1 MHFVK
6 KKPEEKREL
15 LNQKLKSNKIL
26 RVPGAY
32 NPLTAKLIEEIGY
45 DAVYVSG
52 GVMAN
57 DLGFPDIGLTTL
69 EDVST
74 RSYLISRVTNLPT
87 IVDIDTGF
95 KSCEKTIRTFEEFGV
110 AAVHLED
117 QIERKRCGHLENKEL
132 ISTDKMV
139 GKIKEC
145 VKAKKDKNF
154 KIIARSDAKEVEGID
169 KMIDRCKAYIDAGA
183 EIIFPEALAN
193 EKDFEL
199 VRKNLDC
206 YLLANMT
213 EFGKTKLLNYKELE
227 NLGYNIVIYPVTTQ
241 RLAMKNVEDGLR
253 AIFDDG
259 HQNNIIDK
267 MQTRKRLYDL
277 VDYEKYNSLDEK
289 IYNFSTEGHE

>member
-1 MHFVK
+1 MHFV
-6 KKPEEKREL
+6 EKEPGQKRIDFD
-15 LNQKLKSNKIL
+15 QKLKSNKIL
-26 RVPGAY
+26 RIPGAY

-69 EDVST
+69 QDVST

-95 KSCEKTIRTFEEFGV
+95 KSCKETIETFEEFGV

-145 VKAKKDKNF
+145 VKAKKDNNF

-259 HQNNIIDK
+259 HQNNIVDK
-267 MQTRKRLYDL
+267 MQTRKRLYEL
-277 VDYEKYNSLDEK
+277 VEYEKYNELDEK
-289 IYNFSTEGHE
+289 IYNFNTDGHE